1 MKKNEEMNV
10 DLDMLLD
17 MPGQWFVIN
26 CSTGHEEKV
35 LADLQQKIKTSNL
48 ENDVFDLRISKGIT
62 ETKSGK
68 IVIKN
73 RFPGYIFI
81 NMNMSDKAWF
91 VIRNT
96 PGVTGFIGSAGKG
109 LKPFPLTMNEVIKML
124 STPDDELNENGT
136 PKVGLIPSESE
147 DNQDVVDEGN
157 DKEESPTSTT
167 SKGKPKGLVVPK
179 KELHKANFNLN
190 DFVRIKEGPYQNEEG
205 KVIDI
210 DYSKGIAI
218 VSLEIFGRYTPAEVA
233 FTNLEPVR
241 EY

>member
-1 MKKNEEMNV
+1 MKKNEDLKV
-10 DLDMLLD
+10 DLDSLLG

-35 LADLQQKIKTSNL
+35 LTDLQQKIKTSNL
-48 ENDVFDLRISKGIT
+48 GNDVFDMRISKGLT

-81 NMNMSDKAWF
+81 NMNMSDQAWF
-91 VIRNT
+91 IIRNT

-124 STPDDELNENGT
+124 STPDDELNLEV
-136 PKVGLIPSESE
+136 PKAEV
-147 DNQDVVDEGN
+147 
-157 DKEESPTSTT
+157 EEEEIISSTNH
-167 SKGKPKGLVVPK
+167 KGKPKGIVIPK
-179 KELHKANFNLN
+179 KELHKADFSLN

-210 DYSKGIAI
+210 DYSKGVAI